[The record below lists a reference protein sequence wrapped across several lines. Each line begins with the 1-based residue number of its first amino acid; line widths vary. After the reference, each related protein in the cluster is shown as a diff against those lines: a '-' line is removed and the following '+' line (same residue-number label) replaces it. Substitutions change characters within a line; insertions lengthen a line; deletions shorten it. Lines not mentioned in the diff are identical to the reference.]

1 MAKNQHKA
9 DWRSSTSPPS
19 QTQLKRVGVPKQD
32 LALFYVSCMRSVT
45 NYAAPVFLKYL
56 KKELVWL
63 KKRAISI
70 ITSGKCNSAL
80 EVGLTPILEHYY
92 VLCSRLFDNIV
103 SDPNHKLK
111 VLLRPDHDNSCHNL
125 RRQCLFNMPKLC
137 MNRTS
142 NNFIYAMSKQSGL

>member
-1 MAKNQHKA
+1 MKKFYF
-9 DWRSSTSPPS
+9 SSYF

-63 KKRAISI
+63 KKRVISI

-92 VLCSRLFDNIV
+92 VLCSKLFDNIV

-111 VLLRPDHDNSCHNL
+111 VLLRPDHDNSRYNL

-142 NNFIYAMSKQSGL
+142 NTFIYAMSKQSGL